1 MFGQKKRD
9 NILLEIAVAVVD
21 HGDRMAKMTPDR
33 VTLALMR
40 TTGIQLGRGVGM
52 IVSQRVPKA
61 NEVDSE

>member
-1 MFGQKKRD
+1 MVFNVMD
-9 NILLEIAVAVVD
+9 VVLT
-21 HGDRMAKMTPDR
+21 MMC
-33 VTLALMR
+33 